1 MINGLFGFNSFL
13 LSCSVF
19 DCLFVCL
26 HPLLFWH
33 HRCSSNHNSPRGI
46 YSLPFLAPMLIS
58 PFQKHSNLPFGF
70 IPAQFCSNTGPQC
83 KIRDKQKEN
92 KAFSSW
98 VDSCHTI
105 PSTPP
110 WTWSRLEPGVAAA
123 YLAAAAPSRAP
134 TQTPQAGQTGCY
146 KLGSRT
152 VAIFTRC
159 RSDAKCKHQ
168 SNRIYSALQTSFSGQ
183 SAP

>member
-1 MINGLFGFNSFL
+1 MTQYHWTKTVEGGKFPLGTFTGRTICIRERRNSQSDLQWRSNSRQNHVKNRKQMINGLSGFNSFL

-110 WTWSRLEPGVAAA
+110 WTWSRLKPGVAAA
-123 YLAAAAPSRAP
+123 YLAAAAPS
-134 TQTPQAGQTGCY
+134 T
-146 KLGSRT
+146 
-152 VAIFTRC
+152 
-159 RSDAKCKHQ
+159 
-168 SNRIYSALQTSFSGQ
+168 
-183 SAP
+183 